1 MDGNKALKQSHVVAA
16 DLPTGRERQM
26 TTARANLT
34 SDLTN
39 GRAANWVPE
48 VVFSPFRALSR
59 RQPKFPSRC

>member
-1 MDGNKALKQSHVVAA
+1 MDGNKALKQLHVVAA
-16 DLPTGRERQM
+16 DLRERQM